1 MENRIE
7 MYKKSETLLRGDI
20 EFLEEYESSINELFD
35 ELNIMGYVKK
45 GFTKDQHERLNKLM
59 ATANAPLE
67 LVDSFHEIYFLADE
81 DKIKEKEKQLNRT
94 GLKINKDHY
103 FTVICHSY
111 QVISELLKIRLVA
124 LIDFDA
130 MGYNKADI
138 KPLGSLINHLKD
150 KFPNNKFINYLK
162 TDIRNSITHY
172 TYYYDNDQLHLCK
185 GIFDSSPK
193 KVKLEEIM
201 VESRRLYILD
211 HSLFLIYLDK
221 YHSEGMILL
230 DD

>member
-1 MENRIE
+1 
-7 MYKKSETLLRGDI
+7 LLRGDI

-35 ELNIMGYVKK
+35 ELNTMGHVKE
-45 GFTKDQHERLNKLM
+45 GFSKDQHKRLNKLA
-59 ATANAPLE
+59 ATANAPLK

-81 DKIKEKEKQLNRT
+81 DKIKAEEEQLNKT
-94 GLKINKDHY
+94 GLKINRDHY

-111 QVISELLKIRLVA
+111 QVISEMLKIRLVA

-130 MGYNKADI
+130 IGYTNADM
-138 KPLGSLINHLKD
+138 KPLGSLIRHLKD

-172 TYYYDNDQLHLCK
+172 TYYYDNNQLHLCK
-185 GIFDSSPK
+185 GVFDSSPK
-193 KVKLEEIM
+193 KVKLEEII
-201 VESRRLYILD
+201 VESRKLDILD

-221 YHSEGMILL
+221 YHSGSMILL
-230 DD
+230 EG